1 MSKNIKKK
9 KKYKIKLKDIKKD
22 ENEDIKNIV
31 PNFTTIDFKPPLQI
45 INSINYDLDSLS
57 TRLKYNNIIKQPF
70 SYNYEKK
77 LDNYFPVL
85 NNYNNYNYDKE
96 DLEMKELLIKANILL
111 KNNILPKQ
119 IIKSYEN
126 KLFQSH
132 FDNRINNNNNNYF
145 IQKRKYENN
154 FSKFRNNYHLNN
166 NAFLFNS
173 ERSKKEKYLNKK
185 FLFRNY
191 SNNNF
196 KKNNNK
202 FQQKKYILKNSL
214 QKDINKRTK
223 QLENLTIYINDSKRK
238 PHVYSQPNSKRFN
251 TNYIFV

>member
-9 KKYKIKLKDIKKD
+9 KKYKIKLTDIKKN
-22 ENEDIKNIV
+22 ENEDIKNLI

-45 INSINYDLDSLS
+45 INSINSDLDSLS
-57 TRLKYNNIIKQPF
+57 IKLKYNNIIKQPF

-77 LDNYFPVL
+77 IDNFPLL
-85 NNYNNYNYDKE
+85 NNYNNYYYDKE

-119 IIKSYEN
+119 IIKNYEN
-126 KLFQSH
+126 KLFESH
-132 FDNRINNNNNNYF
+132 FDNRINNKNYF
-145 IQKRKYENN
+145 IQNRKYEKNIP
-154 FSKFRNNYHLNN
+154 KFRNNYHLNN
-166 NAFLFNS
+166 NAFVYNS
-173 ERSKKEKYLNKK
+173 VKRKKEKYLNNQY
-185 FLFRNY
+185 LFRNY
-191 SNNNF
+191 SNNNI

-202 FQQKKYILKNSL
+202 FQPKKYNLKYSL

-223 QLENLTIYINDSKRK
+223 RLENITLYINDNKRK

-251 TNYIFV
+251 NNYIFS

>member
-9 KKYKIKLKDIKKD
+9 KKYKIKLMDIKKN
-22 ENEDIKNIV
+22 ENEDLQNLI
-31 PNFTTIDFKPPLQI
+31 PNFTTVDFKSSLQI
-45 INSINYDLDSLS
+45 LNSINIDLDSLS
-57 TRLKYNNIIKQPF
+57 NKLKYNNIIKQPF

-77 LDNYFPVL
+77 IDNFPVL
-85 NNYNNYNYDKE
+85 NSNNYYYDKE

-126 KLFQSH
+126 KLYQSH
-132 FDNRINNNNNNYF
+132 FDNQRINNNNYL
-145 IQKRKYENN
+145 IQNRKKEHN

-173 ERSKKEKYLNKK
+173 EKSKKENYLNSQ
-185 FLFRNY
+185 FFYRNC
-191 SNNNF
+191 SNNNI
-196 KKNNNK
+196 KRNINNK

-223 QLENLTIYINDSKRK
+223 KLENIALYINDHKRK
-238 PHVYSQPNSKRFN
+238 PHVYSQPNSRRIN
-251 TNYIFV
+251 TNYRFN